1 MLMRVEDGHARPK
14 LLSKAAVEKTAPDI
28 RLDLAASVP
37 LIARDSFVA
46 ETSNRIEQLN
56 ATVRLMSRDLGNIA
70 CRVADLEAIA
80 DQERRLQSF
89 QKGDRRSK
97 DAKLD
102 ELLRGCRDLKARL
115 DRIEGRTAGDFHAYN
130 SFEAVSRK
138 LGELDGFRDE
148 AKGLERTLKLKA
160 WLLCA
165 AVGASAVILVVAT
178 ALAT

>member
-28 RLDLAASVP
+28 RLDLTTSVP

-46 ETSNRIEQLN
+46 ETANRIEQLN
-56 ATVRLMSRDLGNIA
+56 ATVRLMSRDLGHIA
-70 CRVADLEAIA
+70 GKVADLEAIA
-80 DQERRLQSF
+80 DQERRLQAF

-97 DAKLD
+97 DVKLD

-115 DRIEGRTAGDFHAYN
+115 DRIEGRSSGDFHAYN

-138 LGELDGFRDE
+138 LGELENFREE
-148 AKGLERTLKLKA
+148 AKSLERTLQLKA

-165 AVGASAVILVVAT
+165 AVGASAVILVAAT